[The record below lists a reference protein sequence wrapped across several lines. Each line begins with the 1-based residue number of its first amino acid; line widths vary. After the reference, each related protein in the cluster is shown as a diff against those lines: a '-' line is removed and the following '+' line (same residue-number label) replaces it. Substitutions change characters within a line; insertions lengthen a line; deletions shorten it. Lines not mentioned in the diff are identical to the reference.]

1 MKVQQMKRWMA
12 GGAFG
17 AVMLV
22 GGHAAATDY
31 PPGDTTV
38 TTVAVGGVSG
48 LVSPS
53 AAAAPAAVPAVDSQ
67 LAATG
72 SDSDATL
79 KLAGG
84 ALVAGAGLLVA
95 AKLRRR
101 PAEA

>member
-1 MKVQQMKRWMA
+1 MKVTQMKRWVV
-12 GGAFG
+12 GGAVG
-17 AVMLV
+17 AVMLF

-31 PPGDTTV
+31 PPSDTTA
-38 TTVAVGGVSG
+38 TTVAVGAVSG

-53 AAAAPAAVPAVDSQ
+53 AAAPAAAPAVDSQ

-72 SDSDATL
+72 SDSDTTL

-101 PAEA
+101 PAAA